1 MIKVMIFEYLS
12 MLHGCRKHKSTRLFI
27 YLWENKNKQTQTE
40 MKIERGRRD
49 QRQMPIF
56 NV

>member
-40 MKIERGRRD
+40 MKIERKKR
-49 QRQMPIF
+49 PETNAHF
-56 NV
+56 